1 MNQHKREV
9 IGRQSAEQMLRKELK
24 RTLTALML
32 SCKLALQS
40 PDQATAEGKIRQ
52 VYELAVE
59 MCNKLGDRR
68 G

>member
-1 MNQHKREV
+1 
-9 IGRQSAEQMLRKELK
+9 
-24 RTLTALML
+24 
-32 SCKLALQS
+32 LALQS

-59 MCNKLGDRR
+59 MCNKLGDGR